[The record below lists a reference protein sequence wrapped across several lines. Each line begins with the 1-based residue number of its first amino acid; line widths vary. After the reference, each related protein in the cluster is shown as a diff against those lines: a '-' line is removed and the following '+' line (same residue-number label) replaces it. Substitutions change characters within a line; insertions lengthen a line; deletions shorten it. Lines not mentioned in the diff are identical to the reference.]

1 MTGSLRSDLRQLQRI
16 AFDVRVSNYFI
27 ALIVMPENQD
37 AIAERLLGRFGPFRQ
52 FLERKIA
59 VDR

>member
-1 MTGSLRSDLRQLQRI
+1 
-16 AFDVRVSNYFI
+16 
-27 ALIVMPENQD
+27 MPENQD